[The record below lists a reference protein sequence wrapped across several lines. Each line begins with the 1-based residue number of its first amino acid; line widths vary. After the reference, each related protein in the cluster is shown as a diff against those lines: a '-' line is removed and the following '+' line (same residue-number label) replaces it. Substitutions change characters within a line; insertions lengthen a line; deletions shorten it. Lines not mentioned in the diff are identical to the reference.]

1 MAVNKVVL
9 SGETLIDLTADTVT
23 PETLLS
29 GTTAHSPSGEAI
41 TGSYEPLDLSA
52 DTVTASALL
61 KGYTAHDAAEQ
72 PITGT
77 CTYDADT
84 SDADA
89 VSFNILS
96 GKTAY
101 VKGEKLTGSM
111 WTYAGND
118 VSITQRDY
126 RMTIGQGYHD
136 GTGSVAIADAE
147 KAKIVPENI
156 RKDVS
161 ILGITGTLTGDDTSD
176 ATASASDIQSG
187 KTAYV
192 NGDKLTGTC
201 TYDADTSDATATAS
215 NIDSGKT
222 AYVDGSKITGTST
235 KVDTSTATAA
245 ASDILSGKTAYV
257 KGSKVT
263 GTCPYD
269 SNTSSATAA
278 AADILSGKTAYV
290 KGSKLTGTYT
300 APTLT
305 DDDIALYIQ
314 NGTTM
319 TKIAEAARGAV
330 RIRNYAFYYAP
341 NLSTADFPS
350 VTLIG
355 SYAFYRTSLK
365 TVNFPLLEQT
375 YTYAFYYCQSLT
387 TVCFPQLKIVGSYSL
402 GCCSAL
408 ESADLPLA
416 ETLSNY
422 AFYKCS
428 ALTSLL
434 LRKTDAIC
442 TASAAS
448 WCNYECPLHYNYTGA
463 LSGYIYVPSALI
475 DTYKT
480 ATNWSSYAAKFRALE
495 DYTVDGTTT
504 GALDSTKI

>member
-41 TGSYEPLDLSA
+41 TGSYEPLDLTA
-52 DTVTASALL
+52 DTVTAGALL
-61 KGYTAHDAAEQ
+61 KGYTAHDAAET

-89 VSFNILS
+89 VSLNILS

-101 VKGEKLTGSM
+101 VKGEKLTGNM
-111 WTYAGND
+111 WTYAGTD
-118 VSITQRDY
+118 VRITQRDY
-126 RMTIGQGYHD
+126 RMTIEQGYHD
-136 GTGSVAIADAE
+136 GTGSVAIADTE

-215 NIDSGKT
+215 R
-222 AYVDGSKITGTST
+222 
-235 KVDTSTATAA
+235 
-245 ASDILSGKTAYV
+245 ILSGYTAYA
-257 KGSKVT
+257 G
-263 GTCPYD
+263 
-269 SNTSSATAA
+269 
-278 AADILSGKTAYV
+278 
-290 KGSKLTGTYT
+290 GSKLTGTY
-300 APTLT
+300 AVPALT
-305 DDDIALYIQ
+305 DLDIRIYIQ
-314 NGTTM
+314 NGTNVSS
-319 TKIAEAARGAV
+319 IAKAAKDAKQ
-330 RIRNYAFYYAP
+330 IRSYAFYQAS
-341 NLSTADFPS
+341 STFTDVDFPS
-350 VTLIG
+350 ATLVG
-355 SYAFYRTSLK
+355 SYAFYSNALK
-365 TVNFPLLEQT
+365 TVSFPVLEQA
-375 YTYAFYYCQSLT
+375 YSYAFYYCQSLT
-387 TVCFPQLKIVGSYSL
+387 TVCFPKLKTTGSYTFGACSSL
-402 GCCSAL
+402 A
-408 ESADLPLA
+408 SADLPLA
-416 ETLSNY
+416 ETLAGY
-422 AFYKCS
+422 TFYNC
-428 ALTSLL
+428 TSLTAL
-434 LRKTDAIC
+434 ILRKTDAIC
-442 TASAAS
+442 TASSAS
-448 WCNYECPLHYNYTGA
+448 WCSSSCPLHYNYSGT